1 MTRDEGKKRMTR
13 AIIGGMGV
21 AFLLLLVMLLPPP
34 VRAKVFDPET
44 FTLDNGMQVVV
55 VTNRTAPVVSH
66 MVWYKVGAAD
76 EPWGRSGIAHF
87 VEHLMFRG
95 TETVPDGEFSQRISR
110 EGGQDN
116 AFTSWDFTAYYQNV
130 ASDRLRM
137 VMELEADRMVNLALS
152 DAVVLPERDVILE
165 ERAQRVDNVPGS
177 RLSEQMYAA
186 LFQNHPY
193 GIPIIGWSHEIA
205 ELTLEDVESFYE
217 TWYAPNNAILV
228 VSGDIDAETLRPLA
242 EATYGQISSR
252 PVPERVRPMEPG
264 AEGERRVVVTDP
276 TVQQPLWRRFYLAPS
291 YAHDPDGHAYALQVL
306 SEVLGG
312 GPTSRLYRSLV
323 IDQGLAVSAG
333 TGYSPNDLDYSVFV
347 AVLAPTPGT
356 DLEDAEAAFEEE
368 VARIVREGVPEA
380 EVEAAKARLA
390 IAADYAR
397 DSLFGP
403 ARTLGAALATG
414 QTIEDVE
421 SWPDRI
427 RAVTAE
433 EVRAAAEAVLTAE
446 RAVTGLLLPEAPP
459 SPVAAAPPPGA
470 PAEEAPDAEE
480 ALNDDK

>member
-1 MTRDEGKKRMTR
+1 MPGAFIRR
-13 AIIGGMGV
+13 AGAVLVLFLV
-21 AFLLLLVMLLPPP
+21 ALAPP
-34 VRAKVFDPET
+34 VRAEVFDPET

-76 EPWGRSGIAHF
+76 EPWGKSGIAHF

-95 TETVPDGEFSQRISR
+95 TETVPDGEFSERISR

-130 ASDRLRM
+130 ASDRLKL

-193 GIPIIGWSHEIA
+193 GIPIIGWAHEIA

-242 EATYGQISSR
+242 EATYGQIPAR
-252 PVPERVRPMEPG
+252 PVPERIRPMEPG

-276 TVQQPLWRRFYLAPS
+276 TVQQPLWRRLYLAPS
-291 YAHDPDGHAYALQVL
+291 YANDPDGHAYALQVL

-333 TGYSPNDLDYSVFV
+333 TGYSPSDLDYSVFV

-380 EVEAAKARLA
+380 EVEAAKTRLA

-459 SPVAAAPPPGA
+459 GPVAAAPPPAASPPDA

-480 ALNDDK
+480 ALNDDE